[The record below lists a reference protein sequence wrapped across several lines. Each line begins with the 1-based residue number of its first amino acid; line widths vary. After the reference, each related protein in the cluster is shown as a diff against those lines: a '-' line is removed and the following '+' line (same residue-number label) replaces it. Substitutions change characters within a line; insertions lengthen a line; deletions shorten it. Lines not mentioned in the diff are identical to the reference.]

1 MMSRSAQIAATP
13 VDRLALAV
21 VGAALAGSLL
31 GVAAVSPYM
40 AVDIAV
46 LCVGIAATLAAI
58 GLALSSE
65 SVRGLGRAEIA
76 GCTLVVW
83 LVVASFV
90 SGRGMA
96 AFLGHPGGGV
106 GALALIAVAVTVSYG
121 RRSSQSVAH
130 WLRVVAPWLV
140 SIEIALVSIQL
151 AAGSMPRGTLPNSSY
166 LAELLVLLL
175 PFVPDP
181 ERPRD
186 MTRWAIIA
194 LALVGMAAAGARI
207 AFVVALAW
215 GVFEALRVRLAGT
228 RTRTA
233 GLSAGLALLAFGA
246 GWLLAR
252 GDFGRWDFASLA
264 GERVAIWR
272 TALDAIAVRPV
283 MGWGADGFA
292 VAGPQMATPAL
303 VGQGLAPVFGPLTT
317 DPHNALLWITVAGG
331 VSAAL
336 LALWLAVEIAGRVL
350 AHRNTARARSSA
362 VRAAAW
368 AVALY
373 MMLVLTTP
381 MIPQVLPLFALVM
394 GVLLGDTL
402 QPEQRVESRGL
413 TPLLRATTIAA
424 MLLGMLLV
432 GSAALRV
439 SADSIT
445 VENATVRAA
454 SLQQLADTVRIDP
467 HLYYQAAIQW
477 GYAAGSDPA
486 AAFEQRDLLA
496 INRAVELDGRFY
508 LYELERARTLS
519 FYEAPPQE
527 LIVAYE
533 SVLDDYPALPEAN
546 ARLGAE
552 KAQLAQSA
560 EARTHLDLAAAQKP
574 RDAATLAY
582 LARGYG
588 ALGERELEE
597 QFDAQAR
604 DASVLAR

>member
-1 MMSRSAQIAATP
+1 
-13 VDRLALAV
+13 
-21 VGAALAGSLL
+21 
-31 GVAAVSPYM
+31 M
-40 AVDIAV
+40 AVDLAV
-46 LCVGIAATLAAI
+46 LCIGITATLATV
-58 GLALSSE
+58 GLALSPGSAG
-65 SVRGLGRAEIA
+65 RLPRAEVA
-76 GCTLVVW
+76 GCALIAW
-83 LVVASFV
+83 LVASSII
-90 SGRGMA
+90 SGRGAA

-106 GALALIAVAVTVSYG
+106 GALALVAVAIAAAYG

-130 WLRVVAPWLV
+130 WLRVIAPWLV

-194 LALVGMAAAGARI
+194 LVLVGMAAAGARI
-207 AFVVALAW
+207 AFVVALVW
-215 GVFEALRVRLAGT
+215 VVFEALRVRLAGT
-228 RTRTA
+228 RARTGA
-233 GLSAGLALLAFGA
+233 LTAGLALLAFGA

-252 GDFGRWDFASLA
+252 GDFGRWDLASLA

-272 TALDAIAVRPV
+272 TAFDAIAERPLT
-283 MGWGADGFA
+283 GWGADGFA
-292 VAGPQMATPAL
+292 VAGPQMATPTL

-317 DPHNALLWITVAGG
+317 DPHNAFLWIVVAGG

-336 LALWLAVEIAGRVL
+336 LLLWFASEIARRVL
-350 AHRNTARARSSA
+350 AHHQTAQGKGVA
-362 VRAAAW
+362 VRAAGW

-373 MMLVLTTP
+373 VVLVLTTP
-381 MIPQVLPLFALVM
+381 MVPQVLPVFALVV
-394 GVLLGDTL
+394 GVLLGETL
-402 QPEQRVESRGL
+402 RDEPGVQRRGISSL
-413 TPLLRATTIAA
+413 GQAIAVVSV
-424 MLLGMLLV
+424 LLGMVLL

-445 VENATVRAA
+445 VENATMRAA
-454 SLQQLADTVRIDP
+454 SLQRLADTVRIDP

-496 INRAVELDGRFY
+496 IDRAVELDGQFY

-519 FYEAPPQE
+519 FYEASPQE

-533 SVLDDYPALPEAN
+533 RVLDDYPALPEAN

-552 KAQLAQSA
+552 KAQLGQST
-560 EARTHLDLAAAQKP
+560 EARTHLDLAAAQSP
-574 RDAATLAY
+574 GDAATLAY

-588 ALGERELEE
+588 ALGEFELQE
-597 QFDAQAR
+597 QYEAQAQ
-604 DASVLAR
+604 DASVPAR

>member
-1 MMSRSAQIAATP
+1 MSRPTKTAATP
-13 VDRLALAV
+13 ADRFALAV
-21 VGAALAGSLL
+21 VVAALAGSLL
-31 GVAAVSPYM
+31 GSVAVSPYM
-40 AVDIAV
+40 AVDLAV
-46 LCVGIAATLAAI
+46 LCIGITATLAAV
-58 GLALSSE
+58 GLALSPGSAG
-65 SVRGLGRAEIA
+65 RLPRAEIA
-76 GCTLVVW
+76 GCALIAW
-83 LVVASFV
+83 LVASSFI
-90 SGRGMA
+90 SGRGTA

-106 GALALIAVAVTVSYG
+106 GALALVAIAIAAAYG
-121 RRSSQSVAH
+121 RRNSQSVAH
-130 WLRVVAPWLV
+130 WLRVIAPWLV

-207 AFVVALAW
+207 AFVVALVW
-215 GVFEALRVRLAGT
+215 VVVEALRVRLAGT
-228 RTRTA
+228 RARTGA
-233 GLSAGLALLAFGA
+233 LTAGLALFAFGA

-252 GDFGRWDFASLA
+252 GDFGRWDLASLA
-264 GERVAIWR
+264 GDRVAIWR
-272 TALDAIAVRPV
+272 TALDAISARPLT
-283 MGWGADGFA
+283 GWGADGFA
-292 VAGPQMATPAL
+292 VAGPHMATPTL

-317 DPHNALLWITVAGG
+317 DPHNAFLWITVAGG

-336 LALWLAVEIAGRVL
+336 LLLWFAGEIARRVL
-350 AHRNTARARSSA
+350 AHRQTARGNGIA
-362 VRAAAW
+362 VRAAGW

-373 MMLVLTTP
+373 AVLVLTTP
-381 MIPQVLPLFALVM
+381 TVPQVLPAFALVV
-394 GVLLGDTL
+394 GVLLGETSADE
-402 QPEQRVESRGL
+402 PGVQRRGISSL
-413 TPLLRATTIAA
+413 SQATAVVSV
-424 MLLGMLLV
+424 LFGMVLV

-445 VENATVRAA
+445 VENATRRATT
-454 SLQQLADTVRIDP
+454 LQRLADTVRIDP

-496 INRAVELDGRFY
+496 IDRAVELDGQFY

-519 FYEAPPQE
+519 FYGASSQE

-533 SVLDDYPALPEAN
+533 RVLDDYPALPEAN

-552 KAQLAQSA
+552 KAQLGQSV
-560 EARTHLDLAAAQKP
+560 EARTHLDLAAAQSP

-588 ALGERELEE
+588 ALGELELQE
-597 QFDAQAR
+597 QYEAQAQ
-604 DASVLAR
+604 DASVPAR